1 MHVHAAPETAPEI
14 VPEIVPELSA
24 DRPCRIR
31 LDALAP
37 SSTPPST
44 SFHAPA
50 SGAGPADADAAL
62 RGGGRETFLRAVHQ
76 RALDSTAA
84 AAPPPPP
91 LLPPP
96 STPTP
101 PMPPALPIPTLP
113 PQPPRFR
120 RVSLTVRRV
129 ISEQDQGTR
138 TVQEAL

>member
-1 MHVHAAPETAPEI
+1 MHVHAAPETT
-14 VPEIVPELSA
+14 PEIVPELSA

-44 SFHAPA
+44 PAHAPS

-113 PQPPRFR
+113 PQLPQLPQSR

-129 ISEQDQGTR
+129 ISVQDERTR

>member
-1 MHVHAAPETAPEI
+1 MHVHAAPETT
-14 VPEIVPELSA
+14 PEIVPELSA

-44 SFHAPA
+44 SFHAPD
-50 SGAGPADADAAL
+50 SDAGPADADAAL

-84 AAPPPPP
+84 AAP
-91 LLPPP
+91 LPPP

-101 PMPPALPIPTLP
+101 SVPPALPIPTLP
-113 PQPPRFR
+113 PQPPRSR

-129 ISEQDQGTR
+129 ISVQDEGTR